1 MNYFAESAASSLALN
16 LDVLWWHWAL
26 LAAWFLSLI
35 LFDLLVVHRRD
46 REPTIKGSILQSTI
60 WMLMGIGLGFVT
72 WHAYG
77 AEASGQYFAGYLIE
91 LSLSI
96 DNVFAWSVILGYFAI
111 PKKYHHRVLF
121 WGIIGAIVMRAIF
134 VFAGL
139 AVIDRFEPILL
150 LFGGILLF
158 SGVRMVTANDK
169 DKFNPDRSKFYSL
182 AKRVVPFT
190 EKLDGHKLFTKV
202 NGRRVATLLFMALLA
217 VETTDVVFAVD
228 SVPAIIAVSRE
239 PFIIIASNAAAILGM
254 RALYFVFES
263 IKDSFWML
271 HYALGLLLVFVGLKL
286 FLAPA
291 EVLGRQWFNFH
302 MPTAA
307 SLGVIAALIGGA
319 MLGSVIIHKPKL
331 KKKI

>member
-1 MNYFAESAASSLALN
+1 
-16 LDVLWWHWAL
+16 
-26 LAAWFLSLI
+26 
-35 LFDLLVVHRRD
+35 
-46 REPTIKGSILQSTI
+46 
-60 WMLMGIGLGFVT
+60 MGIGLGFVIWNAFGT
-72 WHAYG
+72 
-77 AEASGQYFAGYLIE
+77 EASGQYFAGYLIE

-111 PKKYHHRVLF
+111 PDKYHHRVLF
-121 WGIIGAIVMRAIF
+121 WGIIGAIVMRAVF

-150 LFGGILLF
+150 LFGAILLF
-158 SGVRMVTANDK
+158 SGYRMLISDDK
-169 DKFNPDRSKFYSL
+169 DKFNPARSKFYAL
-182 AKRVVPFT
+182 ATRIIPFT
-190 EKLDGHKLFTKV
+190 EKLDGHKLFTKR
-202 NGRRVATLLFMALLA
+202 GGKRVATLLFMALLA
-217 VETTDVVFAVD
+217 VEATDVVFAVD

-286 FLAPA
+286 FLAPT
-291 EVLGRQWFNFH
+291 EVLGYPWFNFH
-302 MPTAA
+302 LPTAL

-319 MLGSVIIHKPKL
+319 MAGSVLIHQPKL
-331 KKKI
+331 KK